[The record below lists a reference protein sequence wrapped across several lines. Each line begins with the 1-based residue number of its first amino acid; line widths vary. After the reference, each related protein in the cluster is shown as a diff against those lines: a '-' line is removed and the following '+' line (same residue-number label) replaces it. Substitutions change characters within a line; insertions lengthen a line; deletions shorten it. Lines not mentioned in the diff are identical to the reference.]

1 MSDAPVVAP
10 FRAGF
15 VTVVGRPNVGKSTLV
30 NRLVGQK
37 VAIVSDKPQ
46 TTRNRILA
54 VVNRPGAQMVLFD
67 TPGIHK
73 PMHEM
78 NRRMVET
85 ATRSIGQGDVVL
97 WLAEVTEPPGP
108 GDRFIEGLLK
118 KSGLPVVLALNKI
131 DRVPKPR
138 ILPAIEAWRHLADFA
153 EIVPVSALKGDN
165 VDRLEK
171 VLLGRL
177 PEGTALY
184 PEDFLTDLPERF
196 FVAEMVRERI
206 LHHTREEIPYVTGV
220 VIELFKEEEG
230 LVRIHAAI
238 LVERD
243 NQKGILIGRGGS
255 MLKTVGTEARLQI
268 EAFLGMKVFLGPLR
282 QGPRALARERGHPR
296 RDGPGGPTAARTGR
310 TAITP
315 RTDEPGSSVIPRDFD
330 WTGPAESA
338 VSAPAGLRIPRRTA
352 SRAPGMTGIR
362 ARTATASTLARV
374 GRQNATISLPR
385 T

>member
-1 MSDAPVVAP
+1 VSEGVLAP

-78 NRRMVET
+78 NRRMVEA

-97 WLAEVTEPPGP
+97 WLVEVNEPPGP
-108 GDRFIEGLLK
+108 GDRFIEQLLRK
-118 KSGLPVVLALNKI
+118 ANLPVVLAINKI
-131 DRVPKPR
+131 DRVAKPR
-138 ILPAIEAWRHLADFA
+138 ILPAIEAWRHVGSYVD
-153 EIVPVSALKGDN
+153 IVPVSGLRGEN

-171 VLLGRL
+171 VLLSRL
-177 PEGTALY
+177 PEGEALY
-184 PEDFLTDLPERF
+184 PDDFLTDLPERF

-206 LHHTREEIPYVTGV
+206 LAHTREEIPYVTGV
-220 VIELFKEEEG
+220 VIEQWKEEDEI
-230 LVRIHAAI
+230 VRIQAAI
-238 LVERD
+238 LVERE

-255 MLKTVGTEARLQI
+255 MMKTVGTEARQQI
-268 EAFLGMKVFLGPLR
+268 EAFLGTKVFLGLFVKV
-282 QGPRALARERGHPR
+282 RERWR
-296 RDGPGGPTAARTGR
+296 
-310 TAITP
+310 
-315 RTDEPGSSVIPRDFD
+315 ENESVLGEMGLGERS
-330 WTGPAESA
+330 GPAGEK
-338 VSAPAGLRIPRRTA
+338 
-352 SRAPGMTGIR
+352 
-362 ARTATASTLARV
+362 
-374 GRQNATISLPR
+374 
-385 T
+385 

>member
-1 MSDAPVVAP
+1 MSASVVVP

-15 VTVVGRPNVGKSTLV
+15 VTVIGRPNVGKSTLV

-37 VAIVSDKPQ
+37 VAIVSEKPQ

-54 VVNRPGAQMVLFD
+54 VVNRPGAQMVLLD

-73 PMHEM
+73 PIHEM

-85 ATRSIGQGDVVL
+85 ATKSIGQGDVVL
-97 WLAEVTEPPGP
+97 WLTEVTEPPGP
-108 GDRFIEGLLK
+108 GDRFIQGLLG
-118 KSGLPVVLALNKI
+118 KSGLPVVLTLNKI
-131 DRVPKPR
+131 DRIPKPR
-138 ILPAIEAWRHLADFA
+138 ILPAIEAWRHVASFA

-177 PEGTALY
+177 PEGPALY

-220 VIELFKEEEG
+220 VIEQFKEEES
-230 LVRIHAAI
+230 LVRIQAAI
-238 LVERD
+238 LVERE

-255 MLKTVGTEARLQI
+255 MLKAVGTEARQEI
-268 EAFLGMKVFLGPLR
+268 EAFLGTKVFLGLFVKV
-282 QGPRALARERGHPR
+282 RERWREDEGVL
-296 RDGPGGPTAARTGR
+296 GQMGLGGAGR
-310 TAITP
+310 S
-315 RTDEPGSSVIPRDFD
+315 EPAP
-330 WTGPAESA
+330 PADD
-338 VSAPAGLRIPRRTA
+338 
-352 SRAPGMTGIR
+352 
-362 ARTATASTLARV
+362 
-374 GRQNATISLPR
+374 
-385 T
+385 